1 MQAQALTECESALQT
16 KMDLKSLLS
25 EDVCVHAMPPPD
37 ARPPMLCGGVSRSGG
52 GGVSRSGGGGVSC
65 SGVGG
70 VSRSGVGG
78 VSRFGEGVPQRD
90 PSAPPT
96 MSAISTSNFDF
107 TTSNFDFSVPPKNS
121 AQVFEK
127 VVLKASYT
135 SSLRPYTLVA

>member
-1 MQAQALTECESALQT
+1 MQAQPLTVCESAPQT

-25 EDVCVHAMPPPD
+25 EDVCVHAMTPPD
-37 ARPPMLCGGVSRSGG
+37 ARPPMLCGW
-52 GGVSRSGGGGVSC
+52 
-65 SGVGG
+65 

-96 MSAISTSNFDF
+96 MSALSR
-107 TTSNFDFSVPPKNS
+107 SNFDFSVPPKNS